1 MAAATPCILVSDTS
15 VSTALNREIVGRAGG
30 TLEKAELVRER
41 SGTELETP
49 APLHTSCVISDK
61 SLYPS
66 ALALFRLKTGDLNVC
81 FITEVW

>member
-15 VSTALNREIVGRAGG
+15 VSTALNGEIVGRAGG

-61 SLYPS
+61 SPPS
-66 ALALFRLKTGDLNVC
+66 LSCKFLSCKIKGNPSQRPL
-81 FITEVW
+81 